1 MLGNA
6 PTRIVV
12 CAEVDVATNVRNK
25 TSAIR
30 RRLLTLSSDDHGQ
43 NTGILLLCRPLAFGG
58 TRRCAGDQVSQRGA
72 LQNFCGRVAHI
83 EKDLIER
90 AAWQVAVA
98 EYAKVLG
105 VGKWRHRARDPPHDL
120 PQKDFRRDAAPPR

>member
-12 CAEVDVATNVRNK
+12 CAEVDVARNVRNK

-43 NTGILLLCRPLAFGG
+43 NTGILLLCSRLPLVE
-58 TRRCAGDQVSQRGA
+58 RGDVPEIRSANVVLSRI
-72 LQNFCGRVAHI
+72 F
-83 EKDLIER
+83 
-90 AAWQVAVA
+90 AAASRTSR
-98 EYAKVLG
+98 KT
-105 VGKWRHRARDPPHDL
+105 
-120 PQKDFRRDAAPPR
+120 